1 MNCSGLHCPGCGHGP
16 RTRLG
21 AVLLVLAVAFIAVK
35 YRAIEHG
42 AAEVARVLA
51 LVAIAAVCVTVA
63 AVAAIAAR
71 WYHRR
76 TVRAPE
82 TRTVLPVVIRHL
94 GPPGR
99 DAIEPARQAAD
110 CPYSSCHH
118 NAPADPVPAWP
129 HSQGGQR

>member
-1 MNCSGLHCPGCGHGP
+1 M
-16 RTRLG
+16 
-21 AVLLVLAVAFIAVK
+21 LLVLAVALIAVK

-42 AAEVARVLA
+42 AAEVARIVALA
-51 LVAIAAVCVTVA
+51 AIAAVSATVA

-71 WYHRR
+71 RYRRYHRR

-82 TRTVLPVVIRHL
+82 TPAVLPVVIRHL

-99 DAIEPARQAAD
+99 AAIEPASQAAD

-118 NAPADPVPAWP
+118 NAPAEPVAAWP
-129 HSQGGQR
+129 RSRGGQR